1 MARKLISLH
10 LLLFIA
16 LVFSMAFLFAAPA
29 YAQEN
34 KPAKYQLPKLSQQQI
49 SALAGRMC
57 MTLTIMPVDNTYD
70 GAANL
75 EKKMLYHFKINKN
88 APDYKLK
95 LAQAWNEVSPSVIC
109 GANNGTFPTQ
119 HFYKRALAM
128 NLHIP
133 ILEEFFFLDEVAF
146 PIDPNAVEILEN
158 GRFVTLLDY
167 MDGMLARDD
176 ASTRYNVGQVA
187 GLRDIIIE
195 YCGGK
200 RVSEMTPEEIR
211 LRTAGL
217 RKK

>member
-1 MARKLISLH
+1 
-10 LLLFIA
+10 
-16 LVFSMAFLFAAPA
+16 
-29 YAQEN
+29 
-34 KPAKYQLPKLSQQQI
+34 
-49 SALAGRMC
+49 
-57 MTLTIMPVDNTYD
+57 MPTDNTYD
-70 GAANL
+70 GPAAI
-75 EKKMLYHFKINKN
+75 EKKMLEYFKTDKN
-88 APDYKLK
+88 LPDYQLK
-95 LAQAWNEVSPSVIC
+95 LAQAWNEVSPFAIC
-109 GANNGTFPTQ
+109 KATSGTFPTQ

-176 ASTRYNVGQVA
+176 ASTRYQVGQVA
-187 GLRDIIIE
+187 ELRDNLVE
-195 YCGGK
+195 FYGAK